1 MAGKH
6 PADSHC
12 EATRANV
19 IHRLASPYVVL
30 GCHTRIRSGATDLVY
45 PQTKASVD
53 SQKHFVFYTALAK
66 KEASICNETYHY

>member
-6 PADSHC
+6 SADSHC

-19 IHRLASPYVVL
+19 IHCPASPHAT
-30 GCHTRIRSGATDLVY
+30 CATDLVY
-45 PQTKASVD
+45 PQTKSSVD

-66 KEASICNETYHY
+66 KETLTYDATVHY